1 MKNIKSYLLIT
12 LLLIFTG
19 QACTSDF
26 EEINTNP
33 NNPVEAPVTN
43 VLGYVLQDFAVNYFG
58 PLGDMSEPSTY
69 SGQIGKLQYI
79 DDARYMFTSTNINTL
94 WTVVYR
100 DLKNA
105 QAIIDLADKTGSTNM
120 KAVGLTMQAY
130 ILQIATDRWRDI
142 PFTEAFKGDA
152 GFITPKYDTQET
164 IYPAIITQLKTAA
177 DLFATGGTDVLGD
190 GDLLYGGNVKKW
202 QKFCNS
208 LRLRVAIRVS
218 NVSPATAQ
226 PIIEEIASSATTY
239 PVLSSNDDNAF
250 FKWAGS
256 SPYIEPWNSNFMT
269 RDDHGPSNTLINK
282 LKELGDPRL
291 SVYAKP
297 APSDGEYRGVEV
309 GPPTSPIISLY
320 SRVGVKFREDPTGF
334 SPFMRYSEVLFI
346 MAEAAE
352 KGWNV
357 GGSTAETLYKAAVTA
372 SLNENGITDATVFST
387 YLAGSGVKWDNTTN
401 KLYTQKWLS
410 LYKNGQEAWAETRRT
425 DVPLLPAATGSPYTG
440 HTRPPFRYPYPPTE
454 TTLNSGNSAAFI
466 ADIKDN
472 FWGKK
477 MWWDTRTGVQ

>member
-1 MKNIKSYLLIT
+1 MKNIATCFLSI
-12 LLLIFTG
+12 LLLIFAG

-33 NNPVEAPVTN
+33 NNPVEAPITN

-69 SGQIGKLQYI
+69 SGQLGKLQYI
-79 DDARYMFTSTNINTL
+79 DDAKYVFTPTNINTL

-105 QAIIDLADKTGSTNM
+105 QAIIDQADKTGSVNM

-152 GFITPKYDTQET
+152 GYITPKYDTQET
-164 IYPAIITQLKTAA
+164 IYPAITAQLKTAA
-177 DLFATGGTDVLGD
+177 DLFATGATDALGE
-190 GDLLYGGNVKKW
+190 GDLLYGGDVKKW

-208 LRLRVAIRVS
+208 LRLRVAIRIS
-218 NVSPATAQ
+218 NISPATAR
-226 PIIEEIASSATTY
+226 PVIEEIASSATKY
-239 PVLSSNDDNAF
+239 PVFAGNADNAML
-250 FKWAGS
+250 KWPGS
-256 SPYIEPWNSNFMT
+256 NPYIEPWNNNFMT
-269 RDDHGPSNTLINK
+269 RDDHGPSNTLINT
-282 LKELGDPRL
+282 LKELSDPRIA
-291 SVYAKP
+291 VYAKP
-297 APSDGEYRGVEV
+297 APSDGQYRGVEV

-320 SRVGVKFREDPTGF
+320 SRIGPNFREDATGF

-346 MAEAAE
+346 MAEAAQ

-357 GGSTAETLYKAAVTA
+357 GGSTTETLYKAGVTA
-372 SLNENGITDATVFST
+372 SLNENGITDAKIINA
-387 YLAGSGVKWDNTTN
+387 YLAGSGVKWDNN
-401 KLYTQKWLS
+401 IKKLYTQKWLS
-410 LYKNGQEAWAETRRT
+410 LFKNGQEAWAESRRT
-425 DVPLLPAATGSPYTG
+425 DVPLLAAATGSPFLG

-454 TTLNSGNSAAFI
+454 TTLNSANSASFI
-466 ADIKDN
+466 AEIKDN

-477 MWWDTRTGVQ
+477 MWWDTRTGVN